1 MKNIFAT
8 CYFRLVYL
16 LQLPL
21 LCAMAAAAVP
31 RLAEWSASWLKDR
44 MVAGTVVLA
53 IVLSSFYSYRTL
65 SILPRNPKRGIGWKS
80 PTDYQLLKANTDFA
94 RSAGKYIAHSKLLA
108 PGWTASCELPL
119 LFPEMKIVAPRLVT
133 HYFANAGNP
142 EEGIL
147 RSQAQAVLSRRRAT
161 IRHQWLTAQLR
172 LVIESGRAN
181 AVAVPESESARVS
194 TLLQSIDPGWHRVLE
209 AGGLVLMLP
218 KEGRIR
224 EPGMKAKSGFD
235 AAWGA
240 SAETAEGYLTQEAS
254 G

>member
-31 RLAEWSASWLKDR
+31 RLAEWSGSSLKDR

-119 LFPEMKIVAPRLVT
+119 LFPEMKVVAPRLVT

-147 RSQAQAVLSRRRAT
+147 RSQAQAVVEPQESNDPKR
-161 IRHQWLTAQLR
+161 IQWLTAQFR
-172 LVIESGRAN
+172 IVIQSGRAN
-181 AVAVPESESARVS
+181 AVAVPESESARVL
-194 TLLQSIDPGWHRVLE
+194 TVLQSIDPGWHGVLE

-218 KEGRIR
+218 R
-224 EPGMKAKSGFD
+224 KAESE
-235 AAWGA
+235 
-240 SAETAEGYLTQEAS
+240 SPE
-254 G
+254 